1 MNSALDCCGF
11 SHIVFI
17 LIKFNYKFC
26 SEPSI
31 NIFGLIYSAR
41 SLSKIVTNL
50 VWHHDICLL
59 SVLRCFDYF
68 CYLQIRPSCWPL
80 NEFLLSSC
88 ISYLH
93 HTKHLL
99 VFRFTLAK
107 ILSVAGF
114 VFAPFP
120 VQFLRGFPCTF
131 LQILPSAEK
140 CHLGSISCKR
150 ALLCRPR
157 P

>member
-17 LIKFNYKFC
+17 LIKFYYKFC

-31 NIFGLIYSAR
+31 NIFWLIYSGR

-50 VWHHDICLL
+50 VWHHDIHLPSL
-59 SVLRCFDYF
+59 LRCFDYF
-68 CYLQIRPSCWPL
+68 RYWQIWLSCWPL

-88 ISYLH
+88 IIHPPYQTFASVQICVSQNPVYGWLCRY
-93 HTKHLL
+93 TFPNA
-99 VFRFTLAK
+99 VSVW
-107 ILSVAGF
+107 LSM
-114 VFAPFP
+114 FA
-120 VQFLRGFPCTF
+120 V

-140 CHLGSISCKR
+140 CYLDSVSCKR
-150 ALLCRPR
+150 ALLHRPH